1 MKEQKFIID
10 EVKKTLAGKCE
21 EEQIPSYRR
30 GAGNANVRRVYTPL
44 LRIYNGRNEI
54 PGKRRGNVYLL

>member
-10 EVKKTLAGKCE
+10 EVKKAFAGKRE

-30 GAGNANVRRVYTPL
+30 GARNADV
-44 LRIYNGRNEI
+44 
-54 PGKRRGNVYLL
+54 